1 MVVSEW
7 KENFKDFGV
16 WTATNCNSP
25 GGAPKIVGGGRNARD
40 AGFHAFATDG
50 SVMNMGEEFAT
61 FEDAAMF
68 LETVFSW
75 EVKING

>member
-1 MVVSEW
+1 M
-7 KENFKDFGV
+7 
-16 WTATNCNSP
+16 
-25 GGAPKIVGGGRNARD
+25 RD
-40 AGFHAFATDG
+40 SSAFATDG

>member
-1 MVVSEW
+1 MTNALLW
-7 KENFKDFGV
+7 YILRYKLRKQRKRY
-16 WTATNCNSP
+16 ATNCNSS
-25 GGAPKIVGGGRNARD
+25 GRAPKIVGRD